1 MFRAYK
7 KYWMGYIDFTG
18 RSTRSDYWLAVLAN
32 TIVTIILF
40 SIVIVVIVFDS
51 PDSPYHVILNLLYL
65 LAMVYFFATYIPSIA
80 LQVRRLRDAGFHWA
94 LIFLRFASV
103 IGDIVLLVLSCQPTK
118 VEFPFNQFNN
128 NDLTASLGCFLVDL
142 SIFPSLA
149 ILGVS

>member
-7 KYWMGYIDFTG
+7 KYWTGYVDFTG
-18 RSTRSDYWLAVLAN
+18 RSSRSDYWLAVLAN

-80 LQVRRLRDAGFHWA
+80 LQVRRLRDAGYHWA
-94 LIFLRFASV
+94 LIFLRFAFV
-103 IGDIVLLVLSCQPTK
+103 IGDIVLLVLFCQPTK
-118 VEFPFNQFNN
+118 VEFPFNNFNN
-128 NDLTASLGCFLVDL
+128 LQK
-142 SIFPSLA
+142 
-149 ILGVS
+149 

>member
-1 MFRAYK
+1 MIFRAYK
-7 KYWMGYIDFTG
+7 KYWMGYVDFTG

-32 TIVTIILF
+32 TIVSIILF
-40 SIVIVVIVFDS
+40 TVIIVVIVFDS
-51 PDSPYHVILNLLYL
+51 PGSDYHVILNLLYG

-80 LQVRRLRDAGFHWA
+80 LLVRRLRDAGFHWA

-128 NDLTASLGCFLVDL
+128 SQQ
-142 SIFPSLA
+142 
-149 ILGVS
+149 

>member
-1 MFRAYK
+1 MFKAYK
-7 KYWMGYIDFTG
+7 KYWMGYFDFTG
-18 RSTRSDYWLAVLAN
+18 RSSRSDYWLAVLAN
-32 TIVTIILF
+32 TIVTIISF

-51 PDSPYHVILNLLYL
+51 PDSPDSPYHVILSLLYL
-65 LAMVYFFATYIPSIA
+65 LVMTYFPASFIPSIS

-128 NDLTASLGCFLVDL
+128 SQQ
-142 SIFPSLA
+142 
-149 ILGVS
+149 

>member
-7 KYWMGYIDFTG
+7 KYWMGYVDFTG

-32 TIVTIILF
+32 TIVSIILF
-40 SIVIVVIVFDS
+40 TVIIVVIVFDS
-51 PDSPYHVILNLLYL
+51 PGSDYHVILNLLYG

-80 LQVRRLRDAGFHWA
+80 LQVRRLRDVGFHWA

-128 NDLTASLGCFLVDL
+128 SQQ
-142 SIFPSLA
+142 
-149 ILGVS
+149 

>member
-1 MFRAYK
+1 MIFRAYK
-7 KYWMGYIDFTG
+7 KYWMGYVDFTG

-32 TIVTIILF
+32 TIVSIILF
-40 SIVIVVIVFDS
+40 TVIIVVIVFDS
-51 PDSPYHVILNLLYL
+51 PGSDYHVIPNLLYG

-128 NDLTASLGCFLVDL
+128 
-142 SIFPSLA
+142 PPQ
-149 ILGVS
+149 

>member
-1 MFRAYK
+1 MIFRAYK
-7 KYWMGYIDFTG
+7 KYWMGYVDFTG
-18 RSTRSDYWLAVLAN
+18 LSTRSDYWLAVLAN
-32 TIVTIILF
+32 TIVSIILF
-40 SIVIVVIVFDS
+40 TVIIVVIVFDS
-51 PDSPYHVILNLLYL
+51 PGSDYHVILNLLYG

-128 NDLTASLGCFLVDL
+128 SQQ
-142 SIFPSLA
+142 
-149 ILGVS
+149 

>member
-7 KYWMGYIDFTG
+7 KYWMGYVDFTG

-32 TIVTIILF
+32 TIVSIILLTV
-40 SIVIVVIVFDS
+40 IIVVIVFDS
-51 PDSPYHVILNLLYL
+51 PGSDYHVILNLLYG

-118 VEFPFNQFNN
+118 VEFPFNQFKN
-128 NDLTASLGCFLVDL
+128 SQQ
-142 SIFPSLA
+142 
-149 ILGVS
+149 

>member
-7 KYWMGYIDFTG
+7 KYWMGYVDFTG

-32 TIVTIILF
+32 TIVSIILF
-40 SIVIVVIVFDS
+40 TVIIVVIVFDS
-51 PDSPYHVILNLLYL
+51 PGSDYHVILNLLYG

-128 NDLTASLGCFLVDL
+128 SHQ
-142 SIFPSLA
+142 
-149 ILGVS
+149 

>member
-1 MFRAYK
+1 MIFRAYK
-7 KYWMGYIDFTG
+7 KYWMGYVDFTG

-32 TIVTIILF
+32 TIVSIILF
-40 SIVIVVIVFDS
+40 TVIIVVIVFDS
-51 PDSPYHVILNLLYL
+51 PGSDYHVILNLLYG

-128 NDLTASLGCFLVDL
+128 SQQ
-142 SIFPSLA
+142 
-149 ILGVS
+149 

>member
-7 KYWMGYIDFTG
+7 KYCMGYVDFTG

-32 TIVTIILF
+32 TIVSIILF
-40 SIVIVVIVFDS
+40 TVIIVVIVFDS
-51 PDSPYHVILNLLYL
+51 PGSDYHVILNLLYG

-103 IGDIVLLVLSCQPTK
+103 IGDIVLLVLFCQPTK
-118 VEFPFNQFNN
+118 VEFPFNNFNN
-128 NDLTASLGCFLVDL
+128 LQQ
-142 SIFPSLA
+142 
-149 ILGVS
+149 

>member
-7 KYWMGYIDFTG
+7 KYWMGYFDFTG
-18 RSTRSDYWLAVLAN
+18 RSSRSDYWLAVLAN

-51 PDSPYHVILNLLYL
+51 PGSDYHVILNLLYG

-128 NDLTASLGCFLVDL
+128 SQQ
-142 SIFPSLA
+142 
-149 ILGVS
+149 

>member
-1 MFRAYK
+1 MFKAYK
-7 KYWMGYIDFTG
+7 KYWMGYVDFTG

-32 TIVTIILF
+32 TIVSIILF
-40 SIVIVVIVFDS
+40 TVIIVVIVFDS
-51 PDSPYHVILNLLYL
+51 PGSDYHVILNLLYG

-128 NDLTASLGCFLVDL
+128 SQQ
-142 SIFPSLA
+142 
-149 ILGVS
+149 